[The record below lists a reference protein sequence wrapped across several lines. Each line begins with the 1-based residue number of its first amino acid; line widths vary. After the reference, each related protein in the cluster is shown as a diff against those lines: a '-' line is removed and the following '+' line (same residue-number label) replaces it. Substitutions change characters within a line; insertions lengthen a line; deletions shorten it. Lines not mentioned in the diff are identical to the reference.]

1 MNFGEQGQYLT
12 DLTFFLVKRALKL
25 FNVKWEGARCPG
37 NVFFPEKT
45 LSVKKLSEITK
56 SKLLRIF
63 FDNLLVFKLLLMISC
78 ICL

>member
-45 LSVKKLSEITK
+45 VCKKTFRNNQIKTFK
-56 SKLLRIF
+56 NIF
-63 FDNLLVFKLLLMISC
+63 
-78 ICL
+78 